1 MTRQKQQKQTADELR
16 GRVLG
21 TLLADAF
28 FTWPSAL
35 VIGLTMI
42 AFFSG
47 LTLFQGFQPWMWLI
61 IGVILEAI
69 YLVVTIT
76 DPTARREATNR
87 LLQERFD
94 PSSIRNLPARQR
106 LQKAL
111 EYKRSI
117 DAFIAKQSGAMQVA
131 LQDTAREIE
140 NWIEQI
146 YLLGKSIDNFESNTI
161 VERDRREVP
170 TQLRSLETRL
180 NMETDPAVR
189 AELQEAIAIRQR
201 LLNDLQKVAS
211 LIKRTEIRMDNTV
224 AQLSSVHT
232 KLQQMAHTREMDSSR
247 ARRLAQEIHKEVE
260 ELADIVEA
268 MEDVYTVSGSS
279 GYASAA
285 DRLSAHVQSAPDEP
299 QEGELDRFLEE
310 DQARR
315 RAAGNE

>member
-1 MTRQKQQKQTADELR
+1 MTRQKRAADELR

-47 LTLFQGFQPWMWLI
+47 LTLFPGFQPWMWLV
-61 IGVILEAI
+61 IGAILEAL
-69 YLVVTIT
+69 YLVITVT
-76 DPTARREATNR
+76 DPAARREAVSR

-94 PSSIRNLPARQR
+94 PRDIKNLPARQR

-117 DAFIAKQSGAMQVA
+117 DEFIAKQSGAMQVA

-140 NWIEQI
+140 DWIEQI

-170 TQLRSLETRL
+170 TQLRALETRL
-180 NMETDPAVR
+180 KMETDPAVR
-189 AELQEAIAIRQR
+189 AELEEAIAIRQR

-224 AQLSSVHT
+224 AQLSSVHA

-247 ARRLAQEIHKEVE
+247 ARRLAQEIHKEVAA
-260 ELADIVEA
+260 LADIVEA
-268 MEDVYTVSGSS
+268 MEDVYSVSGSS
-279 GYASAA
+279 SYASAA
-285 DRLSAHVQSAPDEP
+285 DRLSAHVESTPAQADQSE
-299 QEGELDRFLEE
+299 ESELDRFLSEE
-310 DQARR
+310 QARR
-315 RAAGNE
+315 RASHNE